1 MIFDGFDDLFGRA
14 EAGPEAGVVVV
25 GVDTLDSELARR
37 GVVVDLGPGGMT
49 WNLSTTLFIG
59 W

>member
-14 EAGPEAGVVVV
+14 EAGPEAVVVVV

-37 GVVVDLGPGGMT
+37 GVLADFGPGGMT
-49 WNLSTTLFIG
+49 
-59 W
+59 

>member
-49 WNLSTTLFIG
+49 
-59 W
+59 